1 MPYCDMLGIAAQSV
15 GIVRHYC
22 TGSSYTD
29 LEYHKWDLP
38 PHLINERRHLEAH
51 GQHALLPLQAHVL
64 GPLDKSVQV
73 SLWGRSSTQAC
84 NKNEERLTHSDA
96 QTPK

>member
-51 GQHALLPLQAHVL
+51 GQHALLPLQPHIL
-64 GPLDKSVQV
+64 WPLHEAMEIGFGRGCAAKTCNRVNITRSMQV
-73 SLWGRSSTQAC
+73 GDR
-84 NKNEERLTHSDA
+84 N
-96 QTPK
+96 